1 MSTVDL
7 TLSNPEK
14 ITIQGSNPSDSS
26 DLINFDLSTNSKS
39 VGNYD
44 LALAKAPIQFSRKVR
59 ILETDKVQLITREF
73 FEIIYKFYHM
83 IIYHKNQ
90 NFS

>member
-7 TLSNPEK
+7 TLSNPDK
-14 ITIQGSNPSDSS
+14 LTIHGSNLSDSS

-44 LALAKAPIQFSRKVR
+44 LELAEAPIQFSRKVR
-59 ILETDKVQLITREF
+59 ILETDKVKPITRDF
-73 FEIIYKFYHM
+73 FHIIYKF
-83 IIYHKNQ
+83 ND
-90 NFS
+90 NFHLN